1 MRNGERFEKLV
12 EIVEKLRDDDG
23 CPWDKEQTHDSL
35 LPYFLEETYEV
46 MECVDKK
53 NWNAL
58 SEELGDVL
66 LHVLFQTDI
75 AHRNGEFQLNLV
87 LEQISDKLV
96 RRHPHV
102 FGDKEADGAFHAK
115 QNWEAAKQQEKKR
128 ESRLDG
134 VPMTLPALVQA
145 QRLQQK
151 AAYVGFD
158 WDATDKVWD
167 KVHEEMEELKKAE
180 SNNNNDQI
188 EEEVGDLLFTIVNLC
203 RFFDISSE
211 DALRKAN
218 RKFTNR
224 FQSLEKELKRQGK
237 KLEETNLAEMDEI
250 WNRQKES
257 PSAQ

>member
-1 MRNGERFEKLV
+1 MTNGEKFEKLI
-12 EIVEKLRDDDG
+12 EIIEKLRDDDG
-23 CPWDKEQTHDSL
+23 CPWDREQTHDSL

-58 SEELGDVL
+58 PEELGDVL

-75 AHRNGEFQLNLV
+75 AHRNGEFQLHLV
-87 LEQISDKLV
+87 LDQISDKLV

-102 FGDKEADGAFHAK
+102 FGDQKADGAFHAK
-115 QNWEAAKQQEKKR
+115 QNWETAKQQEKKR
-128 ESRLDG
+128 ESRLEG
-134 VPMTLPALVQA
+134 VPVTLPALVQA

-167 KVHEEMEELKKAE
+167 KVNEEMEEVKEAE
-180 SNNNNDQI
+180 SSSNKDRI

-224 FQSLEKELKRQGK
+224 FQALEKELKRQGK
-237 KLEETNLAEMDEI
+237 KLEETNLVEMDEI
-250 WNRQKES
+250 WNRLKES
-257 PSAQ
+257 FPAQ

>member
-1 MRNGERFEKLV
+1 MKNGKRFEKLV
-12 EIVEKLRDDDG
+12 GIIQELRGNNG

-46 MECVDKK
+46 MECVDKRD
-53 NWNAL
+53 WEAL

-75 AHRNGEFQLNLV
+75 AEKNGEFKLDLV
-87 LEQISDKLV
+87 LRQISDKLV

-102 FGDKEADGAFHAK
+102 FSDKEADSAFHAK
-115 QNWEAAKQQEKKR
+115 QNWETAKQHEKKR

-134 VPMTLPALVQA
+134 VPATLPALVRA

-158 WDATDKVWD
+158 WEETGQVWK
-167 KVHEEMEELKKAE
+167 KVHEEIEELKAAE
-180 SNNNNDQI
+180 SGGKKDRI
-188 EEEVGDLLFTIVNLC
+188 EEEVGDLLFALVNLC
-203 RFFDISSE
+203 RFFEISSE

-218 RKFTNR
+218 KKFTDR

-237 KLEETNLAEMDEI
+237 KLENMNLAEMDEI
-250 WNRQKES
+250 WDRQKES
-257 PSAQ
+257 FRTQ